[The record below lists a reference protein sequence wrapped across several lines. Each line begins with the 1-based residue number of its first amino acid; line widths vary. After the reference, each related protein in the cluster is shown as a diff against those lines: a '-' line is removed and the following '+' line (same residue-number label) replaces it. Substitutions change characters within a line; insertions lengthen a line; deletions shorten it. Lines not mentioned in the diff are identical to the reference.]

1 MAKMQRRLNMFFTPE
16 KVRASFVT
24 KLFQTIKW
32 VWLIGR
38 SEKQDRAAG
47 CQVRLVQS
55 TEQAS
60 MTAAVEPWH
69 ALSELRANAAGAK
82 EAYDAIIDPAS
93 SVLKIKP
100 GRTMTNS
107 KKHLRNW
114 TGRWSAPSTW
124 SWLHKRCTDAFRKPN
139 DHVLGPRV
147 ADLRSG
153 DAERLP

>member
-1 MAKMQRRLNMFFTPE
+1 
-16 KVRASFVT
+16 
-24 KLFQTIKW
+24 
-32 VWLIGR
+32 
-38 SEKQDRAAG
+38 
-47 CQVRLVQS
+47 
-55 TEQAS
+55 

-69 ALSELRANAAGAK
+69 EDCPSSEQIAAGAK

-114 TGRWSAPSTW
+114 SGRWSAPSTW

-153 DAERLP
+153 DGRAPAWSLVLQYEAELRKHAYKFVRDGEAADLASALTMSCKARTS